1 MSEDPDNG
9 PQMHRLRALEA
20 TRPHFELSHM
30 HDSNFVLLD
39 DRWTAEER
47 TKYGASLTQSMTSL
61 CTVLEK
67 MILHAQVPALSGI
80 LCAFWCAWKSTHL
93 QTGTLKTDVLSRVV
107 NAVVTSMIKN
117 GILVALV
124 PRELSAVSNLLRS
137 ALTLLQDLKNL
148 KGNQER
154 IDMAWVCI
162 SRLVEALKTTERVYR
177 MPLDTILHFAQL
189 HEARKMGDIY
199 HGKIRSLSILRA
211 LDSEPVMRLAQM
223 RGDLLVNEVFKCF
236 DCFAT
241 MFKDL
246 YKLIEVLPRTDQRR
260 YSIATMHLY
269 KYGLY
274 RHRMTHE
281 TSQEPQTAC
290 GVGWA
295 AHLPFQRDVRRALRA
310 EPIPLN
316 TDKVFDNLCI
326 QDVKKVIDL
335 VTAPSK
341 KRARSAGDGDSQ
353 STASVPPSVAGDN
366 EMLDF

>member
-1 MSEDPDNG
+1 MSEDPDDG

-20 TRPHFELSHM
+20 YRPHFESSRVKDGL
-30 HDSNFVLLD
+30 FVLLD

-137 ALTLLQDLKNL
+137 ALTLLQDLKKL
-148 KGNQER
+148 QGTQER

-189 HEARKMGDIY
+189 HEAKKMRDIY

-223 RGDLLVNEVFKCF
+223 RGDLLVNEVSRCF
-236 DCFAT
+236 DCFAKV
-241 MFKDL
+241 FKDF
-246 YKLIEVLPRTDQRR
+246 YELIKVLPRVDQRLH
-260 YSIATMHLY
+260 SITTMHL
-269 KYGLY
+269 
-274 RHRMTHE
+274 
-281 TSQEPQTAC
+281 
-290 GVGWA
+290 
-295 AHLPFQRDVRRALRA
+295 
-310 EPIPLN
+310 
-316 TDKVFDNLCI
+316 
-326 QDVKKVIDL
+326 
-335 VTAPSK
+335 
-341 KRARSAGDGDSQ
+341 
-353 STASVPPSVAGDN
+353 
-366 EMLDF
+366 